1 MKFKKSLAGVLSAV
15 VAAAALPIISAGTAA
30 AAEQSS
36 VVEIPV
42 AQDKVVIYNGI
53 TSAVPDYYMRGLCIE
68 IYNAMDDL
76 YTHTYSDPPIDIE
89 YINSLNGFLGISL
102 TFSVTGL
109 DDKLGSVSDFSTYMT
124 FADANWRSPK
134 FQISDTSITG
144 DGTYTVTA
152 DFESKANGI
161 GRFWVGIDSL
171 GNLLGLEDL
180 EVYNNDGPVVISD
193 FVLKIS
199 LDGNWE
205 TEPEVTT
212 TPETEPETTTTP
224 ETETETTTTPE
235 TTEPETTTPKT
246 EPTVTT
252 TPHAAAPAVTTSTT
266 AAPQTTAPAA
276 TSETAAQPETVEP
289 VQLIDV
295 NTGVQLSADKGVL
308 GDGVKL
314 NVVIDNADIS
324 TDAHV
329 YILDITLVN
338 AQGAAVQPNGYVT
351 VKIPIP
357 EDLVGSDVY
366 YVYYQADDGTLTDM
380 HATLESG
387 YVSFTTNHF
396 SKYLLTSKKLLDNSA
411 ATTTTSAPAASNSGS
426 NSDKNVNT
434 GATLLIIPAI
444 AAAAGVV
451 ISKKRK

>member
-15 VAAAALPIISAGTAA
+15 VAAAALPIISVGTN

-42 AQDKVVIYNGI
+42 IQDKVVTFEYF
-53 TSAVPDYYMRGLCIE
+53 SDLQIE
-68 IYNAMDDL
+68 IYNQMDDF
-76 YTHTYSDPPIDIE
+76 THTYYDPPINPHI
-89 YINSLNGFLGISL
+89 GKFLGISL
-102 TFSVTGL
+102 TFTITGL
-109 DDKLGSVSDFSTYMT
+109 NDTFEDGCNLGTYVQ
-124 FADANWRSPK
+124 FVDESWQWSPK
-134 FQISDTSITG
+134 YQTSDITITG